1 MDERKLNINA
11 PLMSVRHSYATSQS
25 LTKSKRKILEKQ
37 HTLQCNKSD
46 MTLDQVTEPVAV
58 PFNWEHIPGR
68 CKGIS
73 VSKPQPPKEASITP
87 TPSLPPGKFT
97 NLAKVPFENECNVA
111 RKFSSLSCL
120 SGSVI
125 RIDCDDEKR
134 GEKIRSSVNE
144 DDDDDDNDDVYSDAL
159 EILSPTESF
168 SMNCS
173 VSGISGLDDLYA
185 NKCGTFSSDKKTQD
199 LMMSR
204 FLPAA
209 KAMTIQPLQY
219 SSRKQSVQVEQLRD
233 VTKLVREEK
242 KSFVDKPITDI
253 IPYIDQFQEEEEDDS
268 GDEIDDYDD
277 SANISAKGCGLFSR
291 FRASNSLFLL
301 NQVPEM
307 KMRNQFSSTNEVG
320 KSNKSSY
327 ARSYSPAPAIK
338 KAWDAINKSKSSS
351 GDASLDMQDAR
362 KKWTSESNRFVYS
375 GELKHSSFRRSTAAG
390 SSFRSIHQPPFHGA
404 RLGDSKQSGK
414 LKFSN
419 QGHSSVQEVQSQ
431 GTEKSSNSRNLAIEK
446 TLYIDSEN
454 TLKSSFSKST
464 SVDNTKRINTVVAA
478 LDKRDRKDIKSFK
491 DMKQVQS
498 VEETSDSEVL
508 SSVDANSLTLSS
520 MLYLKA
526 KEDKA
531 ERLSTDQGSFDEEK
545 NTNNLQMVVYD
556 DSGKVLPPPLPKS
569 PSESWLCHTLPLVS
583 LNNSKLHSS
592 QVSQF
597 HAKSQGSNTS
607 SRYTKWETVVKAS
620 NLRHDHVRNS
630 QELTTYKPQHLKS

>member
-1 MDERKLNINA
+1 MDERKLDINA

-37 HTLQCNKSD
+37 HHLQCNKSD

-73 VSKPQPPKEASITP
+73 VSESQPLKEPSVTL

-97 NLAKVPFENECNVA
+97 NLAKVPFEKGCNVA
-111 RKFSSLSCL
+111 RKFRSSSCL

-125 RIDCDDEKR
+125 RIDCDKEKQ
-134 GEKIRSSVNE
+134 GEKIRPSVE
-144 DDDDDDNDDVYSDAL
+144 EDDGDDDDDDDDYSDAL
-159 EILSPTESF
+159 ETLSPTESF

-173 VSGISGLDDLYA
+173 VSGLDDLYA
-185 NKCGTFSSDKKTQD
+185 NNCGAFSSDKKTQD

-253 IPYIDQFQEEEEDDS
+253 IPYIGQFQEEEDNSDD
-268 GDEIDDYDD
+268 ETDDYED
-277 SANISAKGCGLFSR
+277 SANISSKGCGLFSR
-291 FRASNSLFLL
+291 FRASNSLCLL

-327 ARSYSPAPAIK
+327 IRSYSPAPAIK

-351 GDASLDMQDAR
+351 GDASSDMQEAR
-362 KKWTSESNRFVYS
+362 KKWTSGSNRFVYS
-375 GELKHSSFRRSTAAG
+375 SELKHSSFRRSTAAG
-390 SSFRSIHQPPFHGA
+390 SSFRSIHQPPSHGA

-414 LKFSN
+414 LKFPS
-419 QGHSSVQEVQSQ
+419 QGHSSIQEVQSQ
-431 GTEKSSNSRNLAIEK
+431 GTKKSSNSRSLAIEK
-446 TLYIDSEN
+446 TLYIDSES

-464 SVDNTKRINTVVAA
+464 SVDNTKRINTMVAA
-478 LDKRDRKDIKSFK
+478 LDKRDRKDIKSFQ

-498 VEETSDSEVL
+498 VEENLDSEVL
-508 SSVDANSLTLSS
+508 SSSETNSLTLSS
-520 MLYLKA
+520 MLHLKA

-531 ERLSTDQGSFDEEK
+531 ERLSTDQGSFDEDK
-545 NTNNLQMVVYD
+545 NTDNLQMVVYD

-583 LNNSKLHSS
+583 SKNSKLHSS

-597 HAKSQGSNTS
+597 HAKRQGSNAS

-620 NLRHDHVRNS
+620 NLHHDHVRSS
-630 QELTTYKPQHLKS
+630 QVITFGIVD

>member
-1 MDERKLNINA
+1 MDERKLDINA

-25 LTKSKRKILEKQ
+25 LTKSKRNILEKK

-46 MTLDQVTEPVAV
+46 MTLDQVTEPVTV

-73 VSKPQPPKEASITP
+73 VSEPHASKEASITL
-87 TPSLPPGKFT
+87 TPCLPPGKST
-97 NLAKVPFENECNVA
+97 NLAKVTFEKECNVA
-111 RKFSSLSCL
+111 RKFRSSNCL
-120 SGSVI
+120 SGSVTK
-125 RIDCDDEKR
+125 IDCDKEKQD
-134 GEKIRSSVNE
+134 EKIRSSVEE
-144 DDDDDDNDDVYSDAL
+144 DDGDDDDVYSDAV
-159 EILSPTESF
+159 ETLSPTESF

-173 VSGISGLDDLYA
+173 VSGVSGLDDLYA

-242 KSFVDKPITDI
+242 KSFIEKPITDI
-253 IPYIDQFQEEEEDDS
+253 IPFIDQFQEEEEDDS

-277 SANISAKGCGLFSR
+277 SANISSKGCGLFSR
-291 FRASNSLFLL
+291 FRASNSLCLL

-320 KSNKSSY
+320 KCNKSSY
-327 ARSYSPAPAIK
+327 IRSYSPAPAIK

-351 GDASLDMQDAR
+351 DSLGLY
-362 KKWTSESNRFVYS
+362 TNSGSNRFVYS

-390 SSFRSIHQPPFHGA
+390 SSFRSIPQPPFHGP

-414 LKFSN
+414 LKFPS

-431 GTEKSSNSRNLAIEK
+431 GTKKSSNSRSLATEK
-446 TLYIDSEN
+446 TLYIDSES
-454 TLKSSFSKST
+454 TLKSSFSEST
-464 SVDNTKRINTVVAA
+464 SVDNTKRIYTVVAA
-478 LDKRDRKDIKSFK
+478 LDKRDRKDIKSLQ
-491 DMKQVQS
+491 DMKQVQA
-498 VEETSDSEVL
+498 VEENLDSEVL
-508 SSVDANSLTLSS
+508 SPVETNFSTLSS

-526 KEDKA
+526 KEGKA
-531 ERLSTDQGSFDEEK
+531 ERLSTDQGSFGEDK
-545 NTNNLQMVVYD
+545 STNNLQMVVYD

-583 LNNSKLHSS
+583 SKNSKLHSS

-597 HAKSQGSNTS
+597 HAKRQGSNTS

-620 NLRHDHVRNS
+620 NLHHDNVRSS
-630 QELTTYKPQHLKS
+630 QELTIYKPQHSKS